1 MSRKAEAAPLGS
13 DAASEVKAAAT
24 PLNSAAHL
32 IGPAPR
38 PVLTTAEVYEIIRGR
53 LVAHVIVKDTLGK
66 VTTRPYRNIGA
77 ADRAMRRARERGY
90 SATVVMVRQDVAPLL
105 GGDL

>member
-1 MSRKAEAAPLGS
+1 MPDKRNATAGNGGAPEDS
-13 DAASEVKAAAT
+13 AASRSVPHST
-24 PLNSAAHL
+24 GSAA
-32 IGPAPR
+32 R
-38 PVLTTAEVYEIIRGR
+38 PTLTKAEVYEIIRGR

-77 ADRAMRRARERGY
+77 ADRAVRRARARGF

-105 GGDL
+105 GGVL